1 VSNTKH
7 DPASRIKSQKNE
19 DEMKGG
25 TNREGEREMRGH
37 CLGESRLTDME
48 IKSRKGRV
56 KDRER
61 WETLSSP
68 SLLPLC
74 LAFEREENK
83 ERAKVIVLIHYL
95 HEVTQYVLC
104 EHLNYILTF
113 YLSYHFLC

>member
-1 VSNTKH
+1 
-7 DPASRIKSQKNE
+7 
-19 DEMKGG
+19 MKGG

-83 ERAKVIVLIHYL
+83 ESQLLK
-95 HEVTQYVLC
+95 
-104 EHLNYILTF
+104 HLLFQETSLMPLT
-113 YLSYHFLC
+113 LKA